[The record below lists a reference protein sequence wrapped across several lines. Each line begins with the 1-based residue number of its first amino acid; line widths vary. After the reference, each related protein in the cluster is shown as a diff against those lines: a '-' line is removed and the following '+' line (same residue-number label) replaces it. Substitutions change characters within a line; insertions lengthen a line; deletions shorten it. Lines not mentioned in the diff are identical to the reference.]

1 MRAVI
6 QVVSQASVTVE
17 EKVVG
22 AIAQGLLILLGIG
35 QNDSE
40 QDADYL
46 VDKVTHLR
54 IFPDKNGMMNLSV
67 RDVAGEIL
75 VISQFT
81 LYADCHKGRRP
92 SYQQAAPPELAKQL
106 YHHFVNRVKGLGIPT
121 ACGQFQAM
129 MAVSLINQGPV
140 TIHLDSQRR

>member
-1 MRAVI
+1 MKAVI
-6 QVVSQASVTVE
+6 QAVSQASVTVE

-46 VDKVTHLR
+46 VTKITNLR
-54 IFPDKNGMMNLSV
+54 IFPDNNGMMNLSI
-67 RDVAGEIL
+67 RDIAGEIL

-81 LYADCHKGRRP
+81 LYADCRKGRRP

-106 YHHFVNRVKGLGIPT
+106 YFHFIKQAKGLGIPT

-140 TIHLDSQRR
+140 TILLDSQRR